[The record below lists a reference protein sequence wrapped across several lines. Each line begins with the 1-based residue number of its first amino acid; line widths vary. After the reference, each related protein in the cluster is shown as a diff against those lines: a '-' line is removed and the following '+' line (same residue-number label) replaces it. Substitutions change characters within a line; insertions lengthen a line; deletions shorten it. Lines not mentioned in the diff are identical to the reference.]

1 MYEEDYDT
9 LLDAAENG
17 CKDTYEYLI
26 SEECLKK
33 AIKQSG
39 RGYWLSHRVQSDPSW
54 CNASVSSMIGGMSAN
69 AGIAGIRQQ
78 FVIKWENMNEQILSD
93 NTKTDKRKRS

>member
-1 MYEEDYDT
+1 MYEEDYDP

-17 CKDTYEYLI
+17 CKDTYDYLI

-33 AIKQSG
+33 AIKQSDQG
-39 RGYWLSHRVQSDPSW
+39 FWWRHSVQSNPSW

-69 AGIAGIRQQ
+69 AGIAGIRPQ
-78 FVIKWENMNEQILSD
+78 FIIKWENMMQRLED
-93 NTKTDKRKRS
+93 EE

>member
-1 MYEEDYDT
+1 MYEEDYEP

-33 AIKQSG
+33 AVKQSY
-39 RGYWLSHRVQSDPSW
+39 REYWWRHQVQSNPLW

-69 AGIAGIRQQ
+69 AGIAGIRPQ
-78 FVIKWENMNEQILSD
+78 FIIKWENINE
-93 NTKTDKRKRS
+93 